1 MLYERLKIIYYFYK
15 PYPKYM
21 LWIVTVGVFSSIF
34 ETLNVA
40 AILPVI
46 GSVIESTSQE
56 SENGVLY
63 IIQKIIHI
71 IPVDDI
77 LIATILLFLTM
88 VVVTNLLGYCKETL
102 SQYSA
107 AVIRR
112 DLQLKLYDKFMK
124 SDYQYLVNTK
134 QGANL
139 FLTITAPG
147 QLGVLFNL
155 IPRIITEV
163 LLFVVIMFFLLSL
176 SFYLTVIIFIV
187 GVLFYYLT
195 KIISQKVSYMT
206 GIGRI
211 EVSQVQNITANEA
224 FNGVRQIMVFN
235 ARNYWLKKFEK
246 ATNAFFNYV
255 VKDSLFA
262 NIPSRVLYILSM
274 SVICFGAI
282 LGKKM
287 LGESFI
293 GYIPLIG
300 VYYLAFQR
308 ILPSM
313 SNLGNYRLQY
323 MKSIPFAEK
332 VYNVLKQKSNFI
344 SDGSLVFDSFK
355 KDIRFVDVSFS
366 HRGREKTLK
375 NLSLTFN
382 KNNFTAI
389 VGPSGAGKSTIVDL
403 IVRLFECQSGKILI
417 DGIDLKDIKLSSWLD
432 KIGFVSQDTFIYN
445 ATIYDNITFGLRDVS
460 KEDVYN
466 SARLANAH
474 DFILELPDGY
484 ETEVGD
490 RGLKLSGGQRQR
502 IAIARALLRDPEIII
517 LDEATSS
524 LDNVSEKLFQ
534 DSIERISESK
544 TVITVAH
551 RLSTIMNADKIYVI
565 NGGTKVEEGTHEEL
579 LARKGIYWQLYRE
592 EQKSDDSN

>member
-1 MLYERLKIIYYFYK
+1 
-15 PYPKYM
+15 
-21 LWIVTVGVFSSIF
+21 
-34 ETLNVA
+34 
-40 AILPVI
+40 
-46 GSVIESTSQE
+46 
-56 SENGVLY
+56 
-63 IIQKIIHI
+63 
-71 IPVDDI
+71 
-77 LIATILLFLTM
+77 
-88 VVVTNLLGYCKETL
+88 
-102 SQYSA
+102 
-107 AVIRR
+107 
-112 DLQLKLYDKFMK
+112 MK

-176 SFYLTVIIFIV
+176 SFYLTVIIFII
-187 GVLFYYLT
+187 GVLFHYLT
-195 KIISQKVSYMT
+195 KIISQKVSYIT

-211 EVSQVQNITANEA
+211 EASQVQNITANEA
-224 FNGVRQIMVFN
+224 FNGIRQIMVFN

-262 NIPSRVLYILSM
+262 NMPSRVLYILSM

-287 LGESFI
+287 LGESLI

-308 ILPSM
+308 IIPSM

-323 MKSIPFAEK
+323 MKGIPFAEK

-344 SDGSLVFDSFK
+344 SDGSLVFDTFK

-366 HRGREKTLK
+366 HQGREKTLK

-382 KNNFTAI
+382 KNDFTAI

-403 IVRLFECQSGKILI
+403 IVRLFECQNGKILI
-417 DGIDLKDIKLSSWLD
+417 DGIDLKDIKLSTWLD

-445 ATIYDNITFGLRDVS
+445 ATIYDNITFGLRNVS

-484 ETEVGD
+484 EAEVGD

-534 DSIERISESK
+534 DSIERISKSK

-565 NGGTKVEEGTHEEL
+565 NRGAKVEEGTHEEL

>member
-1 MLYERLKIIYYFYK
+1 
-15 PYPKYM
+15 M
-21 LWIVTVGVFSSIF
+21 LWIVTVGVFYSIF
-34 ETLNVA
+34 GTLNVA
-40 AILPVI
+40 AIFPVI

-56 SENGVLY
+56 SENRVLD
-63 IIQKIIHI
+63 IIQKVVYI
-71 IPVDDI
+71 IPVDDR
-77 LIATILLFLTM
+77 LIATILLFLTI
-88 VVVTNLLGYCKETL
+88 VIVTNLLEYCKETL

-155 IPRIITEV
+155 IPSIISEV
-163 LLFVVIMFFLLSL
+163 LFFIVIMLFLLSL
-176 SFYLTVIIFIV
+176 SSYLTVIVLIV
-187 GVLFYYLT
+187 GVLFHYLT

-211 EVSQVQNITANEA
+211 EASQAQNITANEA

-235 ARNYWLKKFEK
+235 ARNYWLKKFGK

-255 VKDSLFA
+255 IKDSLFA
-262 NIPSRVLYILSM
+262 NMPSRVLYILSM
-274 SVICFGAI
+274 SAICFGAI

-300 VYYLAFQR
+300 VYYLAFQKL
-308 ILPSM
+308 IPSM

-323 MKSIPFAEK
+323 MKGIPFAEK
-332 VYNVLKQKSNFI
+332 VYSVLKQKSNFI
-344 SDGSLVFDSFK
+344 SDGSFVFDSFK

-366 HRGREKTLK
+366 HQGREKTLK

-382 KNNFTAI
+382 KNDFTAI

-403 IVRLFECQSGKILI
+403 IVRLFECQNGKILI
-417 DGIDLKDIKLSSWLD
+417 DGMDLKDIKLSTWLD

-445 ATIYDNITFGLRDVS
+445 ATIYDNITFGLKDVS

-551 RLSTIMNADKIYVI
+551 RLSTIMNADKMYVI
-565 NGGTKVEEGTHEEL
+565 NEGIKVEEGTHEEL